1 MGRTRELRVN
11 CGKRLAVEV
20 GGRAY
25 ARIPIK
31 THVITAADDIVDV
44 VQRYAGP
51 LLHSEDMLVI
61 SEKVVSIAQQRAYP
75 IGQIKPSW
83 LARVLAEFVY
93 KSPHGI
99 GLGSPWTMEL
109 AIREAGPLRVVAAA
123 AVAGVAKVFGAGG
136 CSTGYAVPML
146 PQSMDRATILFRPTT
161 ATRSSARRS
170 PTMWRSPLVRRREC
184 RSRWSMQTTWVLRCW
199 ESRQDALSARFSP
212 RLLPTIPSDNHANR
226 HQSV

>member
-75 IGQIKPSW
+75 
-83 LARVLAEFVY
+83 
-93 KSPHGI
+93 
-99 GLGSPWTMEL
+99 
-109 AIREAGPLRVVAAA
+109 
-123 AVAGVAKVFGAGG
+123 
-136 CSTGYAVPML
+136 
-146 PQSMDRATILFRPTT
+146 
-161 ATRSSARRS
+161 
-170 PTMWRSPLVRRREC
+170 
-184 RSRWSMQTTWVLRCW
+184 
-199 ESRQDALSARFSP
+199 
-212 RLLPTIPSDNHANR
+212 
-226 HQSV
+226 